1 MAHLQRAV
9 EMSHLETEKIP
20 VYHRQ
25 AYYRYYYYKSRLI
38 DWSYDIKRNEG
49 IVYLFFFFISPRA
62 LFQTSFVFERW

>member
-20 VYHRQ
+20 VFHRQ

-38 DWSYDIKRNEG
+38 DWSYDIG
-49 IVYLFFFFISPRA
+49 IVYLFFCFISPRA
-62 LFQTSFVFERW
+62 LFQTSFVFER